1 MSRAILMA
9 LVLTVAALPANAQL
23 PDISKITGIKGSPL
37 KGILRQASDLAL
49 DKLSKPGA
57 FAADDA
63 IRIAL
68 PGKAKALNDVLK
80 MATQAGLVGDISG
93 DLNNAA
99 GIAASAA
106 KPIFRSA
113 IDKMTLQDAAGVIT
127 GGGTG
132 ATDYLKRS
140 AGDQVKAQLKP
151 LVRAALGKTGV
162 LAKTQKLAALGVNSD
177 SLVDYVTGKTA
188 DGIFTYVG
196 REETQIRAN
205 PLSLLTR

>member
-1 MSRAILMA
+1 MLRASLIAIVLM
-9 LVLTVAALPANAQL
+9 LAAAPANAQL
-23 PDISKITGIKGSPL
+23 PDLSKITGSKSSPL

-49 DKLSKPGA
+49 DKLAKPGA

-68 PGKAKALNDVLK
+68 PGKAKALTDVLR
-80 MATQAGLVGDISG
+80 MANQAGLVGDISG
-93 DLNNAA
+93 DLNSAA
-99 GIAASAA
+99 GIAAGAA

-113 IDKMTLQDAAGVIT
+113 IDKMTLQDAVGVVSS
-127 GGGTG
+127 GGTG
-132 ATDYLKRS
+132 ATDYLRRS
-140 AGDQVKAQLKP
+140 AGDQVKVQLRP

-162 LAKTQKLAALGVNSD
+162 LAKTSKLAALGVTSD
-177 SLVDYVTGKTA
+177 SLVDYVTGKTS

-205 PLSLLTR
+205 PLSLLRR